1 MYTRKKLAEELA
13 AEFSLTKS
21 VSEEIV
27 KSAFAKI
34 TREVKNG
41 EPVQIAEFGTFSK
54 AERTVYKT
62 RNPLTGET
70 TEYKNGKTTYSMKV
84 SPAKAVK
91 ELLNN

>member
-13 AEFSLTKS
+13 TEFSLTKAQ
-21 VSEEIV
+21 SEEIV

-34 TREVKNG
+34 AREVNKG

-70 TEYKNGKTTYSMKV
+70 TEYEGGKTTYSLKV
-84 SPAKAVK
+84 SQAKAVK